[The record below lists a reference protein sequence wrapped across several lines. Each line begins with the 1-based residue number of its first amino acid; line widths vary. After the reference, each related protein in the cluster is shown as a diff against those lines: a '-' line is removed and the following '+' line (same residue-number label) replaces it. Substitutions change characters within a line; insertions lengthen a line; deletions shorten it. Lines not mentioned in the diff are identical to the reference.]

1 MRNDDGERELRGNR
15 SRIISIGESE
25 LKILAKVVDDSKRW
39 ECARLLVMQ
48 LSQYMDILKV
58 LNAQSN
64 TIGMLGDKVYG
75 SMMWDE
81 TNAQK
86 NGIIKR
92 NTHYSENLYD
102 CIYSGNH
109 IGIANP
115 LFNTP
120 RENCKGN
127 NDADS
132 IDLTN
137 ISEDYMPRSN
147 YEMAGTVSDYM
158 SKLPETGWGDKYTEH
173 YRIACRKMIDCEG
186 ARTLMSAIIPPKIG
200 HTNGI
205 IGFAFQEYE
214 DLLIS
219 AGLFLS
225 LPIDF
230 FVKLFGKNNFQPNI
244 ANMIPFITE
253 KKCYGMIKHRVLM
266 LNCVNIYYSSLW
278 TETYEPSFNED
289 QWLKSD
295 SRLTN
300 KFYETNSMW
309 SSDSF
314 LKSDYDRRQALL
326 ELDVIIAKMLR
337 LSLVQL
343 KFMYRVQ
350 FSTLRSHEAGTWYD
364 RNGRIAF
371 TNNRSLTNV
380 GFSRKEWEDIKDAP
394 RGIFTRTITDDT
406 MPGGPVERTVEYVA
420 PFDRCDREKD
430 YEEVWANF
438 EKRLRCRQG

>member
-1 MRNDDGERELRGNR
+1 
-15 SRIISIGESE
+15 
-25 LKILAKVVDDSKRW
+25 
-39 ECARLLVMQ
+39 
-48 LSQYMDILKV
+48 
-58 LNAQSN
+58 
-64 TIGMLGDKVYG
+64 
-75 SMMWDE
+75 
-81 TNAQK
+81 
-86 NGIIKR
+86 
-92 NTHYSENLYD
+92 
-102 CIYSGNH
+102 
-109 IGIANP
+109 
-115 LFNTP
+115 
-120 RENCKGN
+120 
-127 NDADS
+127 
-132 IDLTN
+132 
-137 ISEDYMPRSN
+137 
-147 YEMAGTVSDYM
+147 
-158 SKLPETGWGDKYTEH
+158 
-173 YRIACRKMIDCEG
+173 
-186 ARTLMSAIIPPKIG
+186 
-200 HTNGI
+200 
-205 IGFAFQEYE
+205 
-214 DLLIS
+214 
-219 AGLFLS
+219 
-225 LPIDF
+225 
-230 FVKLFGKNNFQPNI
+230 
-244 ANMIPFITE
+244 
-253 KKCYGMIKHRVLM
+253 M

-326 ELDVIIAKMLR
+326 ELDVII
-337 LSLVQL
+337 
-343 KFMYRVQ
+343 
-350 FSTLRSHEAGTWYD
+350 RSHEAGTWYD